1 MTLMQ
6 SPSAAGRGLV
16 AIALL
21 ATVLSPFL
29 LASCGGS
36 EKPSVALK
44 REQLFSLGYGAAEDQ
59 LDLFQVD
66 RAEAAQKTCIA
77 MREGIFYIANGAG
90 AKVVRYSSFGA
101 PLSMIYNPAKNPA
114 PIVLKAVSAKP
125 EQGAAARASESSSAS
140 ADDEGLGRKAVP
152 YAFRSAGEIAVDS
165 SQNVYVE
172 DRLPPERRVQDK
184 DSDAILDRIVL
195 RFGKDGQALG
205 YLGQEGLGGTPFPY
219 ILGVY
224 ATSSD
229 DCVVVSMLQ
238 SAWLV
243 HWFDKSGVLVSSL
256 RLKRDELPLP
266 DKSLG
271 LVANL
276 DKIVPD
282 SSGRALIFKV
292 DYYQAAVDQ
301 APKAQASSDAA
312 AGAASAGLDFASSW
326 VYRMDLKD
334 GKFSDRWQIHA
345 MEKSAKLADG
355 RSIKYS
361 RVPSLLGA
369 TGRDFFLI
377 YADDEGKTYISTFDR
392 TTRDTARF
400 SIDISPD
407 EMYYNAYFL
416 SQGGVL
422 CALLGTKYE
431 ARIVWWRFDK
441 QLGGSSS
448 GLVK

>member
-6 SPSAAGRGLV
+6 SHYSARRGLFALTLLV
-16 AIALL
+16 SALPALL
-21 ATVLSPFL
+21 LF
-29 LASCGGS
+29 SCSGVD
-36 EKPSVALK
+36 KPSVALK
-44 REQLFSLGYGAAEDQ
+44 REQLFTLGYGAAEDQ

-66 RAEAAQKTCIA
+66 RAEAVQKTCIA

-90 AKVVRYSSFGA
+90 GKVVRYSSFGA
-101 PLSMIYNPAKNPA
+101 PLSMIYNPAMNPE
-114 PIVLKAVSAKP
+114 PIVLKAVSAK
-125 EQGAAARASESSSAS
+125 QANANASDLGASAS
-140 ADDEGLGRKAVP
+140 SNDEGLGRKAVP
-152 YAFRSAGEIAVDS
+152 YAFRSVGEIAVDS
-165 SQNVYVE
+165 SQNMYIE

-184 DSDAILDRIVL
+184 DSDAILDRVVL
-195 RFGKDGQALG
+195 RFGKDGQSLG

-219 ILGVY
+219 ILGIY
-224 ATSSD
+224 ATASD
-229 DCVVVSMLQ
+229 DCVVVSMFQ

-256 RLKRDELPLP
+256 RLLRDELPMP
-266 DKSLG
+266 DKTQG
-271 LVANL
+271 LVASL

-282 SSGRALIFKV
+282 TSGRALILKV
-292 DYYQAAVDQ
+292 DYYQSAADQ
-301 APKAQASSDAA
+301 ATKSD
-312 AGAASAGLDFASSW
+312 ASAGAPGVDFSSSW

-334 GKFSDRWQIHA
+334 GKFGDRWQIRA
-345 MEKSAKLADG
+345 MEKSAKLSNG
-355 RSIKYS
+355 HSIKYS

-377 YADDEGKTYISTFDR
+377 YADDDGKTYVATFDR
-392 TTRDTARF
+392 TTRDLARF

-416 SQGGVL
+416 SEGGVL

-441 QLGGSSS
+441 QLGASSS